1 MDAVHS
7 SQMSVTIYLQM
18 HYNIMEDLYDNHE
31 NNFRIHPHVETILV
45 FLIMWDESKGLYSFI
60 AT

>member
-1 MDAVHS
+1 
-7 SQMSVTIYLQM
+7 M